1 MCERRG
7 GSPSALDEYKARFAR
22 RLMGE
27 HLVKEICQML
37 TVGCFA
43 LYGCLSE
50 DGLERGGKN

>member
-1 MCERRG
+1 
-7 GSPSALDEYKARFAR
+7 
-22 RLMGE
+22 MGE